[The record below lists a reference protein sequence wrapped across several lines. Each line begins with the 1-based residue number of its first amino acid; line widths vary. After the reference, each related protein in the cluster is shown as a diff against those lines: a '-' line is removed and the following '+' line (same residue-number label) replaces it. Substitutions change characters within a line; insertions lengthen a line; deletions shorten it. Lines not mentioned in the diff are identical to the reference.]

1 MNPFRMTTSHL
12 PIRER
17 SVVAIDCETTGLHV
31 ENGDRIVELAM
42 VKQHPDGRTEEWSSL
57 LNPECE
63 MSSQQCCDSRNHQC
77 YGLRSTSI
85 FSSVWSTIKNWID
98 DSIIVA
104 HNAPFDLG
112 SYSPI
117 PKIDQPSLN
126 NADVLDTLI
135 RQKILWF
142 SQK

>member
-1 MNPFRMTTSHL
+1 MVKNPYEPFRMTTSHL

-31 ENGDRIVELAM
+31 ENGDRIVELAL

-63 MSSQQCCDSRNHQC
+63 MSPSNVAIHGITNAMVSAAPV
-77 YGLRSTSI
+77 

-104 HNAPFDLG
+104 HNAPFDLVF
-112 SYSPI
+112 YSLKFP
-117 PKIDQPSLN
+117 
-126 NADVLDTLI
+126 
-135 RQKILWF
+135 R
-142 SQK
+142 